1 MEEAVLSAVGIVGLV
16 VAVAYMLAR
25 RLHVPIVVIY
35 LLVGALA
42 GPSLLGLVDPHELG
56 EPFHITL
63 ELLVA
68 LIVFEGAFSIDVAY
82 LRRVGRVVRNLL
94 TVGLA
99 ITFLMATLLAGL
111 TDVLP
116 WRAAFMFGALVTVT
130 GPTVIGPLVRS
141 IRLNDHVRA
150 VLLGEGVLI
159 DPVGALVAIVVL
171 DFTLSG
177 LETSPLLWAPSR
189 LLGGA
194 ALALVGFA
202 IVRGVLWLN
211 REPSSAETSLLL
223 FGASIAT
230 FGLAERVLPGSGLTA
245 VAVLG
250 VSLAAT
256 KIPHAEDVRSFEDDL
271 SRLMIGAVYV
281 LAVATVDLA
290 LLRQLWP
297 MGFLVVASLM
307 VLVRPAVVHI
317 CAIRSD
323 LTMRERTYIGLIGPR
338 GIVAAS
344 LAAVAGEALGPDQA
358 GPTLTALVFLTILL
372 TVATQSTYAGPLA
385 DWLRVRA
392 MKAVIAG
399 AGRTARQLGTQLAAG
414 GFDVVLADLDAQSV
428 ARARAAGLAAEIGDV
443 TDMRFLA
450 GLGADRAELAVGATD
465 NDQSNLL
472 FC

>member
-16 VAVAYMLAR
+16 VPVAYMLAR

-68 LIVFEGAFSIDVAY
+68 LIVFEGAFSIDVAH

-116 WRAAFMFGALVTVT
+116 WRAAFLFGALVTVT

-159 DPVGALVAIVVL
+159 DPVGALLAIVVL

-177 LETSPLLWAPSR
+177 LETSPLLWAPSQ

-194 ALALVGFA
+194 ALALVEFA
-202 IVRGVLWLN
+202 IVRGALWLN

-256 KIPHAEDVRSFEDDL
+256 KIPHAEDVRSFEDE
-271 SRLMIGAVYV
+271 SGRRVFE
-281 LAVATVDLA
+281 LA
-290 LLRQLWP
+290 LSER
-297 MGFLVVASLM
+297 
-307 VLVRPAVVHI
+307 VLVLF
-317 CAIRSD
+317 C
-323 LTMRERTYIGLIGPR
+323 
-338 GIVAAS
+338 VAAS
-344 LAAVAGEALGPDQA
+344 RRSSRTEPLSCCAGTACCRGARRTRCVKRARGSSRSSSRGKPSTAASPPSA
-358 GPTLTALVFLTILL
+358 GPM
-372 TVATQSTYAGPLA
+372 P
-385 DWLRVRA
+385 RP
-392 MKAVIAG
+392 
-399 AGRTARQLGTQLAAG
+399 LAAG
-414 GFDVVLADLDAQSV
+414 DRTQHRPHRLREQRPGECVRDERAGVE
-428 ARARAAGLAAEIGDV
+428 ARAEQRSE
-443 TDMRFLA
+443 
-450 GLGADRAELAVGATD
+450 
-465 NDQSNLL
+465 
-472 FC
+472 